1 MWALIFI
8 GSIMWALAQTRL
20 FRDELIN
27 TGGWTVISRFIAAS
41 LQPTLTPDFLW
52 LTLDATLTTL
62 AFALCGTVS
71 SLVIGFGAGILA
83 SEVWWESVMPRR
95 NRFGWSKSYR
105 APWLIVRSIL
115 AFFRAIHEIIW
126 GLFFINIIGLDP
138 LTAIL
143 AIAIPFGA
151 ITAKV
156 FSEILDETPRQ
167 PLIALQNSGVSP
179 LKAFAYTLIP
189 QAFPDWVSATR
200 SSSACK
206 A

>member
-1 MWALIFI
+1 MQETLTSKTSGPSLTPIPRPSLLNARTMWALIFI

-105 APWLIVRSIL
+105 APWLGQSHVL
-115 AFFRAIHEIIW
+115 
-126 GLFFINIIGLDP
+126 
-138 LTAIL
+138 
-143 AIAIPFGA
+143 
-151 ITAKV
+151 
-156 FSEILDETPRQ
+156 
-167 PLIALQNSGVSP
+167 
-179 LKAFAYTLIP
+179 
-189 QAFPDWVSATR
+189 
-200 SSSACK
+200 C
-206 A
+206 